1 MLIKVITDSVEKFN
15 IGEDLIEVFDFEP
28 DDSADM
34 PTFTVDGYN
43 YIGILEIP
51 SLELTFSVMDG
62 WDYTRLKISP
72 CVYSGSYKTNDL
84 VICAHNYARHFS
96 PGKWID
102 MGADVYLITV
112 DRKVYQYRITN
123 RETVQAK

>member
-62 WDYTRLKISP
+62 WDYTRLKISL

-96 PGKWID
+96 
-102 MGADVYLITV
+102 L
-112 DRKVYQYRITN
+112 
-123 RETVQAK
+123 

>member
-62 WDYTRLKISP
+62 
-72 CVYSGSYKTNDL
+72 
-84 VICAHNYARHFS
+84 
-96 PGKWID
+96 
-102 MGADVYLITV
+102 
-112 DRKVYQYRITN
+112 
-123 RETVQAK
+123 

>member
-1 MLIKVITDSVEKFN
+1 MFIKVITDSVEKFN
-15 IGEDLIEVFDFEP
+15 IGEGLIEVLDFEP

-62 WDYTRLKISP
+62 WDYTRLKISL
-72 CVYSGSYKTNDL
+72 CVCSGSYKTNDL

-96 PGKWID
+96 
-102 MGADVYLITV
+102 L
-112 DRKVYQYRITN
+112 
-123 RETVQAK
+123 